1 MASDP
6 SVYGIFNR
14 PTVELLDPYTV
25 QARQLAIRNALAA
38 GQMQDQQIATGALE
52 LEARRRAMADEQATR
67 AALTSFYG
75 SGSAPPAGPGGAAA
89 DLSVPSAA
97 APAPSAPT
105 APAAAPAAAPVPRP
119 RVPTMGELIQHG
131 VPPPAA
137 AGLIESFQKI
147 DANTAAIE
155 EKKAAAAKAQSELN
169 TAVQEHAG
177 EMASAIIKSNYNP
190 AVRDWQLAHFAGL
203 GAPYAQMAQQV
214 KAQIEANPDSAPGI
228 FQSIANSAKGAREA
242 AAREGEVTN
251 QQQRLTAELPG
262 LQAESV
268 TKQLTAQGKAPIQP
282 AEQQRIA
289 LERQRV
295 ADENARLR
303 LEAARFQQQYGDP
316 TAGATP
322 GELYKAKLIANGD
335 IPAPSS
341 RSKGYDR
348 TLALVMNTD
357 PTYTEARYLG
367 KKQFKTGPDANNIV
381 SITTA
386 LAHLDNAQANS
397 AKLGFEPTLGAN
409 WAPDQRRYHAD
420 VDLLQGE
427 VGKLIK
433 NGVVAE
439 GEANRLISNL
449 TSVQQRNRDA
459 ALDELKNL
467 MGGKLEGIAQKYRN
481 ATNQDLPLSMFDKA
495 TQARL
500 AKQGLLGAGGIP
512 GEAAPQPTAA
522 PTPAAQPAAANRP
535 AGSVS
540 VTDPNGGV
548 HVFPNQAAADNF
560 KRLAGIR

>member
-203 GAPYAQMAQQV
+203 GAPCAQMEQQV
-214 KAQIEANPDSAPGI
+214 KA
-228 FQSIANSAKGAREA
+228 
-242 AAREGEVTN
+242 
-251 QQQRLTAELPG
+251 LTE
-262 LQAESV
+262 
-268 TKQLTAQGKAPIQP
+268 
-282 AEQQRIA
+282 
-289 LERQRV
+289 
-295 ADENARLR
+295 
-303 LEAARFQQQYGDP
+303 
-316 TAGATP
+316 
-322 GELYKAKLIANGD
+322 
-335 IPAPSS
+335 
-341 RSKGYDR
+341 
-348 TLALVMNTD
+348 
-357 PTYTEARYLG
+357 
-367 KKQFKTGPDANNIV
+367 ANNIA
-381 SITTA
+381 SITPA
-386 LAHLDNAQANS
+386 RAHLDNAQANS

-439 GEANRLISNL
+439 GEAHRLISNL

-512 GEAAPQPTAA
+512 GDAAPQPPAA
-522 PTPAAQPAAANRP
+522 PPPAAQPAAANRP
-535 AGSVS
+535 AGSGS